1 MGAFLLS
8 AIRSKVSAIVTLL
21 AIGLVVYLVT
31 GGDAERPKA
40 PEQKNQKLIDDATAG
55 IGEDAAA
62 IEGATQVALASDHLK
77 ITGDWDRYRIR
88 ELRLEDGDLTVL
100 TRQSAD
106 AASRRQAAKLCE
118 TLLGGDPPLIEVEDW
133 VFIFGRGLEPIRA
146 DECDT
151 RFWREPAAPAGS

>member
-8 AIRSKVSAIVTLL
+8 AIRSKVSAILTLL

-31 GGDAERPKA
+31 GGDAERPKT
-40 PEQKNQKLIDDATAG
+40 PEQKNRELIDAAAAG
-55 IGEDAAA
+55 IGQDAAA
-62 IEGATQVALASDHLK
+62 AGSAARVALASDHLK
-77 ITGDWDRYRIR
+77 ITGDWERYRIR

-100 TRQSAD
+100 TRQPAN

-118 TLLGGDPPLIEVEDW
+118 TLLGGEPPLIEVEDW

-151 RFWREPAAPAGS
+151 RYWREPAAAQGD